1 MCAGLS
7 AVLTAVLALVVA
19 VAAGALKTGFDEIG
33 RQATPQVTAST
44 DLYVSLADMDAQV
57 ANVLLVG
64 DDVGLSDNRLK
75 ALQVYGRM
83 RSRAD
88 ADLQQSAALGA
99 GDENVSGL
107 VRSVLDQ
114 LGQYQTL
121 AGQALYLNQVGSDPA
136 GRPSAAELGL
146 YRQANK
152 LMAGA
157 LRDTQSLIHAN
168 QGSLDAAYLSDRSD
182 AVAWIV
188 WVIVVALA
196 LVVVLVVLQVRLRR
210 RWKRRVNPA
219 IALATLGAVVV
230 AIVVPI
236 VLGVA
241 DGQFRTAK
249 QDGFDSIIDLSEAR
263 ALTQEAAANE
273 SRFLVDPASA
283 ADYQQAFQAESQDV
297 LTLTGATIDHYDGVL
312 RTTLDAYNRDY
323 SFAGFGGLLAVETG
337 VDPSLTER
345 YVSIRVM
352 ARYAGF
358 EVADRQMRATRTA
371 GALRDAIDFDTNT
384 SLGYSMY
391 DLGRYDD
398 ALVGLITMKQAQL
411 NQAVGDGGDA
421 VSLWTSAL
429 PILVG
434 IVIAGLTIVGV
445 RPRLR
450 EYRG

>member
-1 MCAGLS
+1 MCAGLLL
-7 AVLTAVLALVVA
+7 VLTVVLALVVA
-19 VAAGALKTGFDEIG
+19 LAAGTLKTGFDEIG
-33 RQATPQVTAST
+33 QQATPQVAAST
-44 DLYVSLADMDAQV
+44 ELYVSLADMDAQV

-64 DDVGLSDNRLK
+64 DDAGLSDNRTH
-75 ALQVYGRM
+75 AMQVYGKV

-99 GDENVSGL
+99 GDGNVSRL

-136 GRPSAAELGL
+136 GRPSAAELGI

-152 LMAGA
+152 VMAGA
-157 LRDTQSLIHAN
+157 LRDTQSLIRAN
-168 QGSLDAAYLSDRSD
+168 QASLDAAYLSDRSA
-182 AVAWIV
+182 AVVGIV

-196 LVVVLVVLQVRLRR
+196 LIAVLVVLQIRLRR
-210 RWKRRVNPA
+210 WMKRRVNPA

-241 DGQFRTAK
+241 DGEFHTAK

-283 ADYQQAFQAESQDV
+283 ATYQQAFQDESQQV
-297 LTLTGATIDHYDGVL
+297 LTLTGADISHYDGVL

-323 SFAGFGGLLAVETG
+323 SNAGFLGLLAVETR
-337 VDPSLTER
+337 VDPSLSER
-345 YVSIRVM
+345 YASIRVM

-358 EVADRQMRATRTA
+358 EVADRQMRATLAA

-391 DLGRYDD
+391 NLGRYDD
-398 ALVGLITMKQAQL
+398 ALVNLINLKQAQL
-411 NQAVGDGGDA
+411 SQAVGDGGDA
-421 VSLWTSAL
+421 VSPWTLAL
-429 PILVG
+429 PILLGVL
-434 IVIAGLTIVGV
+434 IAGLTVVGV
-445 RPRLR
+445 WPRLR